1 MRAVPLY
8 ISFGNRIAQ
17 EKDRKAAYR
26 AWPIFVGYTKSVRVL
41 NSTIF
46 IFQNLEQDPAI
57 RTNPIIGWMKVYGG
71 FNQIQGLDEIA
82 KQESDEILRYM
93 DPLVTNNHDLRV
105 RFE

>member
-1 MRAVPLY
+1 
-8 ISFGNRIAQ
+8 
-17 EKDRKAAYR
+17 
-26 AWPIFVGYTKSVRVL
+26 
-41 NSTIF
+41 
-46 IFQNLEQDPAI
+46 
-57 RTNPIIGWMKVYGG
+57 MKVYGG